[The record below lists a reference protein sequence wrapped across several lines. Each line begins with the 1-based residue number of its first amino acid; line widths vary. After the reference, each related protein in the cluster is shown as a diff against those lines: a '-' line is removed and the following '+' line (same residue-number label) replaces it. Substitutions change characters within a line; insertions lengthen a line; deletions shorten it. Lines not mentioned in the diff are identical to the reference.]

1 MINNKRGWIKIVEAF
16 IAVLLIT
23 GVLLV
28 IINKGYIGKQD
39 ISSKVRETLT
49 AILREIQLDKD
60 ARTEVLGIVIPDDE
74 NGVEI
79 NELNAPNTWSIITGR
94 IPDYLQCRAMVCGLD
109 VVCELPSYGDLLD
122 KDIYTETVA
131 ITTDLTDYIPRQ
143 LKLFCWTK

>member
-94 IPDYLQCRAMVCGLD
+94 IPNYLQF
-109 VVCELPSYGDLLD
+109 
-122 KDIYTETVA
+122 
-131 ITTDLTDYIPRQ
+131 ITI
-143 LKLFCWTK
+143 FF